1 MKRVTC
7 LLVALSLAFGVGS
20 ALAQGAPPPQAKGE
34 FKTAAGESVGNVTMT
49 QMPNGMVLVSVAV
62 RGLPPGQH
70 GIHIH
75 AVGSCAPTFAA
86 AGGHFNPTGKQ
97 HGLDNPNGAHGGD
110 LPNLTVAANGA
121 GTFSATTNRVTIAA
135 GPLSIFDA
143 DGSAL
148 VIHALT
154 DDQMTDPAGNSGDR
168 IACAVLQP
176 VAAPQPAAQIPPQS
190 SATAEFKTSVGETVG
205 SATLTQNADGSV
217 RLQVQVRGLPAGQ
230 HGIHFHQFGACAPT
244 FGAAGEHFN
253 PMGTQHGLE
262 NPAGPH
268 AGDLPNLTV
277 NADGTGALDTPTK
290 LVTVSPGPMSVFD
303 ADGTALVIHAFT
315 DDEKTDPSGN
325 SGARIA
331 CAVLQPA
338 SLTAGGGQ
346 AGAGAAGQ
354 TGATRPSQLP
364 NTGGDGTP
372 SPGLLSAAALLL
384 LALGGL
390 ALYRARMRSAR

>member
-7 LLVALSLAFGVGS
+7 LLVALFLAFGVGS
-20 ALAQGAPPPQAKGE
+20 ALAQGTPPPQAKGE
-34 FKTAAGESVGNVTMT
+34 LKTAAGESVGNVTMT
-49 QMPNGMVLVSVAV
+49 QMPDGMVLVSVAV

-86 AGGHFNPTGKQ
+86 TGGHFNPTGKQ

-253 PMGTQHGLE
+253 PLGTRHGLE

-268 AGDLPNLTV
+268 AGDLPNLAV
-277 NADGTGALDTPTK
+277 NADGTGALDTSTK

-338 SLTAGGGQ
+338 SLTAGAGQ
-346 AGAGAAGQ
+346 AGSGSGGQ
-354 TGATRPSQLP
+354 IGATRPSQLP

-372 SPGLLSAAALLL
+372 APGLLSAAALLL

-390 ALYRARMRSAR
+390 ALYRGRARNAR